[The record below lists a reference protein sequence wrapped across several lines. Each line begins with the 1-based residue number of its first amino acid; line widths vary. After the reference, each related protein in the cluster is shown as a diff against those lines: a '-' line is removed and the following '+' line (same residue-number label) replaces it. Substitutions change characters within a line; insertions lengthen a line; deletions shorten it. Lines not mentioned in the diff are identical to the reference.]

1 MGKLV
6 LKYSALCIC
15 LTVSAQAKSAG
26 AEKSQTVTGARKK
39 LIFINFYN
47 ATGNKNTAYLES
59 SIVDSIHELIKDK
72 YSYERIPA
80 DVWRKFAQ
88 SGEFRDADYYDQ
100 QKLQKIGAQF
110 KADGIIFGKLSSH
123 PDGILI
129 TGKILSVVEKE
140 VIAEKETVAP
150 LNAEMFQK
158 VNEISEVLAAKI
170 KDLFIPS
177 DLGAL
182 RRSAM
187 LPGWGQ
193 FYKQRRKWG
202 YFWGISV
209 GTAFLTSSY
218 FTYAYLKNY
227 SAYQSAT
234 PDDDP
239 AGLYKKVDF
248 NHTAMNVAWIITG
261 TLYVF
266 NLIDALIFEGD
277 YGATAPAKASLLPAN
292 LAIGARSQLAENQL
306 PLGKSEISLSIVW
319 RHEL

>member
-1 MGKLV
+1 MRKLA
-6 LKYSALCIC
+6 LKYTIACLCF
-15 LTVSAQAKSAG
+15 TAAAR
-26 AEKSQTVTGARKK
+26 AEFAFPEKSQTAQGTRKK

-72 YSYERIPA
+72 YSYDRIPA

-88 SGEFRDADYYDQ
+88 SHAFSEADYYDQ
-100 QKLQKIGAQF
+100 EKLQKIGAALN
-110 KADGIIFGKLSSH
+110 ADGIIFGKLSAH

-140 VIAEKETVAP
+140 VIAEKELVAP
-150 LNAEMFQK
+150 LNAEMFQNVK
-158 VNEISEVLAAKI
+158 EISEVLAVKI

-182 RRSAM
+182 RRSAL

-202 YFWGISV
+202 YFWGISTGV
-209 GTAFLTSSY
+209 AFLTASY
-218 FTYAYLKNY
+218 FTYVYLKNS
-227 SAYQSAT
+227 SAYQNAG
-234 PDDDP
+234 PDDDA

-248 NHTAMNVAWIITG
+248 NYSAMSVAWIITG
-261 TLYVF
+261 TLYAL
-266 NLIDALIFEGD
+266 NLIDALIFDGD
-277 YGATAPAKASLLPAN
+277 YNLSQPLKTSLPPKKI
-292 LAIGARSQLAENQL
+292 AIGMNTNAAVLQTASSRVEIIVNIAWRSAL
-306 PLGKSEISLSIVW
+306 
-319 RHEL
+319 